1 MADRYDDAAPGRD
14 ASSEDEPSGDGEN
27 TLLPPELDE
36 FVCEYVDGTMEPSV
50 REAFEEY
57 LEANPDVA
65 AHVDELIET
74 TSILKACADQC
85 PCVADD
91 FQTRLRCAVEHECA
105 PAADSS
111 LWLDRLTGVVLATSA
126 VTVFCLAILAP
137 GQVSDLYL
145 AGLDDDAD
153 TPSASI
159 QAPEP
164 VDRDGGSL
172 DPVAAPLTNLR
183 YHPGRPAMVRLG
195 PSTPV
200 PPSYVGLGL
209 QPTYRDVSAGT
220 YYLAASATP

>member
-1 MADRYDDAAPGRD
+1 MADRYDDDAAAGRD
-14 ASSEDEPSGDGEN
+14 ASSEDEPSGDGQE
-27 TLLPPELDE
+27 TVLPPELDE

-50 REAFEEY
+50 REAFEEF
-57 LEANPDVA
+57 LDANPDVA

-126 VTVFCLAILAP
+126 VTVFCLAVLAP
-137 GQVSDLYL
+137 NQVTDLYL
-145 AGLDDDAD
+145 AGLEDDAD
-153 TPSASI
+153 TPSESVESAES
-159 QAPEP
+159 
-164 VDRDGGSL
+164 V
-172 DPVAAPLTNLR
+172 DPVAAPLTNVR

-209 QPTYRDVSAGT
+209 QPTYRDVSVGT

>member
-1 MADRYDDAAPGRD
+1 MADRYDDDAAPGRD
-14 ASSEDEPSGDGEN
+14 ASSEYGPSGDGDSAVV
-27 TLLPPELDE
+27 PPELDE

-50 REAFEEY
+50 REAFEEF
-57 LEANPDVA
+57 LDANPDVA
-65 AHVDELIET
+65 NHVDQLIET

-105 PAADSS
+105 PDGESS

-137 GQVSDLYL
+137 NQVTDLYL
-145 AGLDDDAD
+145 SALDNETDSPAPSVSIEPAESVRPDA
-153 TPSASI
+153 SA
-159 QAPEP
+159 
-164 VDRDGGSL
+164 
-172 DPVAAPLTNLR
+172 LTSVR

-209 QPTYRDVSAGT
+209 QPTYRDVSVGT
-220 YYLAASATP
+220 YYLAASASP